1 MKPCESLI
9 HKAFLFLCQQIESK
23 NSRDGRYFVRH
34 EDYVERL
41 LSHILN
47 DAKRVLKGHQSLG
60 LREKYYL
67 FCAFFML
74 LFHFIITDI
83 PSFVNFVYLCL
94 RLNNHLF
101 ISGCLALYNNIRMIK
116 F

>member
-1 MKPCESLI
+1 M
-9 HKAFLFLCQQIESK
+9 
-23 NSRDGRYFVRH
+23 RH

-41 LSHILN
+41 PSHILG
-47 DAKRVLKGHQSLG
+47 DARRVLKGLQNLG
-60 LREKYYL
+60 LREDYYL
-67 FCAFFML
+67 FCVFFML
-74 LFHFIITDI
+74 LFHFIIIDI

>member
-1 MKPCESLI
+1 MGSGPTPATKIIKDLR
-9 HKAFLFLCQQIESK
+9 
-23 NSRDGRYFVRH
+23 RDGRYFVRH

-47 DAKRVLKGHQSLG
+47 DAKRVLKGHQNLG

-67 FCAFFML
+67 ICAFFML